1 MYRSTLCYIER
12 AGHYLMLYRN
22 KKKNDLNAGK
32 WVGIG
37 GKFEPGETADEC
49 LLREVWEETGF
60 RLTSYKFL
68 GVVEFRNDKYEFED
82 MYLYIADGFT
92 YDDTKTGKTD
102 NNGSGICS
110 DPESEQ
116 PALCGENVTEQP
128 AHCTKN
134 VAGQPAQY
142 TKNATELPTP
152 PCNEGDL
159 KWIPKEEILN
169 LNLWEGDRYFLE
181 PMLKGETDLNMRL
194 TYSGDELIT
203 VEYLNAN

>member
-12 AGHYLMLYRN
+12 EGHYLMMYRN

-60 RLTSYKFL
+60 KLTSYKFL
-68 GVVEFRNDKYEFED
+68 GVVEFRNDKYEFEY
-82 MYLYIADGFT
+82 MYLYLADGFT
-92 YDDTKTGKTD
+92 CEDDNGKVTG
-102 NNGSGICS
+102 
-110 DPESEQ
+110 
-116 PALCGENVTEQP
+116 
-128 AHCTKN
+128 
-134 VAGQPAQY
+134 
-142 TKNATELPTP
+142 LPTP

-159 KWIPKEEILN
+159 KWIPKDEILS

-181 PMLKGETDLNMRL
+181 PMLRGETDLNMRL
-194 TYSGDELIT
+194 TYSGDKLVS
-203 VEYLNAN
+203 VERLNDK